1 MYPLGA
7 ALVAREN
14 VKEKWKRDIT
24 KYSTGKICQNAV
36 KKILIEAVL
45 KDCFEEKYNQWKGF
59 YDVLGYK
66 LIQNLMEQY
75 VKVTK
80 SIKQRRKYELT
91 ED

>member
-45 KDCFEEKYNQWKGF
+45 KDCFEEKHNQWKGF

-80 SIKQRRKYELT
+80 SIKQRRKDEFT